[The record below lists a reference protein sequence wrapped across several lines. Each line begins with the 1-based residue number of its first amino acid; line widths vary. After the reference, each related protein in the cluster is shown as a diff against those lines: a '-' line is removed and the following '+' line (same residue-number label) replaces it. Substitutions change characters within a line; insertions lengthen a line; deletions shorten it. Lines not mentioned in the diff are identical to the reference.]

1 MIETRREAEKQW
13 QFYNP
18 VKVFSGRGSRGQLVK
33 QLKDKKLLIVTTVR
47 GKAQFL
53 EDALLAKVVSNNRI
67 TWLDTVKENPGLTEM
82 QADISQLQ
90 AIQIDA
96 IVAFGGG
103 SAIDTAKVLRLGLA
117 VEGKNT
123 LAELLE
129 NPGLHQNAKQV
140 PLYALPTTAGT
151 GSEVTPFATVWH
163 HEIQKKLSLGGD
175 KVFPS
180 VAIIDAE
187 LTDSLPLSVTLS
199 TGLDAINQ
207 AAESVWNKNANSL
220 TLGFAT
226 RSLQLGLNAL
236 PILAAGKGGKT
247 ERDQMTEASL
257 LAGLAISHTRTA
269 LCHSISY
276 PLTAHFGVPHG
287 LACAFTMPE
296 VCKLNLTAND
306 GRFTAL
312 AQALTGKSEP
322 QALYEIFAELNKKL
336 KVAKQV
342 KSYIKNSDDFLALKN
357 EMFDSSRV
365 TNNLVVL
372 EEGDLEYVIKKSW
385 FINPE
390 FNT

>member
-1 MIETRREAEKQW
+1 MNETFNQW

-18 VKVFSGRGSRGQLVK
+18 VKTFAGRGSRVQLVD
-33 QLKDKKLLIVTTVR
+33 QLKDKKLLIVTSLR

-53 EDALLAKVVSNNRI
+53 EDTILAKVAENNRV
-67 TWLDTVKENPGLTEM
+67 TWLDTVKENPGLTDL
-82 QADISQLQ
+82 QADINQLESLQ
-90 AIQIDA
+90 VDV

-103 SAIDTAKVLRLGLA
+103 SAMDAAKVLRLGLA

-123 LAELLE
+123 LAELLA
-129 NPGLHQNAKQV
+129 NPDLHPDAKQL

-163 HEIQKKLSLGGD
+163 HEIHKKLSLGGD
-175 KVFPS
+175 NVFPS

-199 TGLDAINQ
+199 TGLDTINQ

-220 TLGFAT
+220 TLGYAT

-236 PILAAGKGGKT
+236 PILVAGKGGKL
-247 ERDQMTEASL
+247 ERDQMAEASL

-296 VCKLNLTAND
+296 VCKLNLIAND
-306 GRFTAL
+306 GRFTEL
-312 AQALTGKSEP
+312 AQALTRKAEP
-322 QALYEIFAELNKKL
+322 EALYDMFLELNTKL
-336 KVAKQV
+336 AVAEKV
-342 KSYIKNSDDFLALKN
+342 KSYIPNLESLLALEG
-357 EMFDSSRV
+357 EMYDPCRAG
-365 TNNLVVL
+365 NNLVKPKASDITKIL
-372 EEGDLEYVIKKSW
+372 
-385 FINPE
+385 N
-390 FNT
+390 NA